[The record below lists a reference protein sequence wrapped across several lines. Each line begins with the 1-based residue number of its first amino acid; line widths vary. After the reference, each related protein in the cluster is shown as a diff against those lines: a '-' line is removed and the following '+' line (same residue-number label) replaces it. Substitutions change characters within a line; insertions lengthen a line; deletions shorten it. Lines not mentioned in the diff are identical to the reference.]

1 MMRTTLF
8 FVALVGSSALSVRP
22 ADKPA
27 DKPLDK
33 PADRKPADKPAN
45 RKPAAFRGV
54 SLPGIENAQML
65 IKVNATEY
73 PCGRPS
79 KVKAFE
85 MYRENLLS
93 GVCSLPTA
101 NGMNCEASLE
111 CPLNQFFTEDCMGM
125 DSAPKDVCDVCLYAG
140 KMANASI
147 GGTPLD
153 GTWFYTYKKFFQ
165 DYMGDSQ
172 LYRTMFGRYML
183 GKEIMCAAMIMVTD
197 KCATGTNLP
206 SCFQFSGRWFT
217 GREHEG
223 GDVNYGE
230 ELAAYGEEDKWANR
244 DEASGTV
251 DRTEINNILQHYG
264 TYPEGSLTL
273 AQKKTKK

>member
-1 MMRTTLF
+1 MRFTAVCFALLVVAGSAMQLTPKEKPASGKEVLVMRT
-8 FVALVGSSALSVRP
+8 GP
-22 ADKPA
+22 PKDKEA
-27 DKPLDK
+27 
-33 PADRKPADKPAN
+33 RKPT
-45 RKPAAFRGV
+45 AFRGKAFA
-54 SLPGIENAQML
+54 GIQEATLML
-65 IKVNATEY
+65 KVNGTEY

-85 MYRENLLS
+85 MYRENLLA

-111 CPLNQFFTEDCMGM
+111 CPLNQFFTDDCQGVK
-125 DSAPKDVCDVCLYAG
+125 SAPKDVCDVCLYAHA
-140 KMANASI
+140 MANASI
-147 GGTPLD
+147 GGTPYD
-153 GTWFYTYKKFFQ
+153 GTWFYTYKKFFEG
-165 DYMGDSQ
+165 YMASSQ
-172 LYRTMFGRYML
+172 LYTTIQDRYML

-230 ELAAYGEEDKWANR
+230 ELAAYGEEDKWATR
-244 DEASGTV
+244 DEESGTI
-251 DRTEINNILQHYG
+251 DRTEINNILHSYG
-264 TYPEGSLTL
+264 SYP
-273 AQKKTKK
+273 AN